1 LDTECGLDVLA
12 IAGAWQK
19 SHENGSIDIGSEENK
34 PMKLPRNS
42 AGLLVKTMLVFGFTS
57 VMGVTPLFAQA
68 TLADLVANNGT
79 LSIGDKTFSNFGWQA
94 SLADASELSAD
105 AAGLIVTPEI
115 NDGIYYLD
123 FGGGILVNNLMGVST
138 LLGDLKLTYTVTA
151 SPGWIINMIDQNY
164 TVNALQ
170 NSGQIIIGETVK
182 DIHGIVVGNSTLT
195 LNPLD
200 LSDPLAETGDNLNI
214 NPGERQLF
222 VTKDITIAAFPGQL
236 VGMSDIE
243 QSFHQIPEPGVMVLG
258 SLGGALLLY
267 LGSRRQARC
276 D

>member
-1 LDTECGLDVLA
+1 
-12 IAGAWQK
+12 
-19 SHENGSIDIGSEENK
+19 
-34 PMKLPRNS
+34 
-42 AGLLVKTMLVFGFTS
+42 
-57 VMGVTPLFAQA
+57 
-68 TLADLVANNGT
+68 
-79 LSIGDKTFSNFGWQA
+79 
-94 SLADASELSAD
+94 
-105 AAGLIVTPEI
+105 
-115 NDGIYYLD
+115 
-123 FGGGILVNNLMGVST
+123 
-138 LLGDLKLTYTVTA
+138 
-151 SPGWIINMIDQNY
+151 
-164 TVNALQ
+164 VNALQ

-195 LNPLD
+195 LNLLD

-214 NPGERQLF
+214 NPGEQQLF